1 MLRRRRR
8 RRRRGI
14 RRREAW
20 VENRPTGH
28 TEKLAP

>member
-8 RRRRGI
+8 RKRRGI

-20 VENRPTGH
+20 VESRPRGH
-28 TEKLAP
+28 AEKLAP